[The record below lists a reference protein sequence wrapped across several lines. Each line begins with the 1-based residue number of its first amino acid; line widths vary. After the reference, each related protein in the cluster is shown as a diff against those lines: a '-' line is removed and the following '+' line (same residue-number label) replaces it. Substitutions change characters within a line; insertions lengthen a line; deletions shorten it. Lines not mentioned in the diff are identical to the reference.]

1 MLKIVFATNNE
12 HKLTEIKEL
21 LGNNFLLLKLSDV
34 NIFEDI
40 PEDMPTLEGNA
51 LFKARYVHKA
61 TGMNV
66 FADDT
71 GLEIEELNGKP
82 GVHSARF
89 AGNNRDFKANIQKVL
104 ELMKGTENRNA
115 QFRTVIALVMKG
127 KEFLFSG
134 KAEGTL
140 LNEEHGSGGFGYDP
154 IFVPKGGQKSFAEMS
169 LAEKNKISHRAMAF
183 KELIMFLN
191 QDPVSDNNALN

>member
-1 MLKIVFATNNE
+1 MKLVFASNNE
-12 HKLTEIKEL
+12 HKIREIKSILGESFTL
-21 LGNNFLLLKLSDV
+21 LGLKDIDI
-34 NIFEDI
+34 NEDI
-40 PEDMPTLEGNA
+40 PENEPTIEGNA
-51 LFKARYVHKA
+51 LAKARYIHNS
-61 TGMNV
+61 TGMDV

-71 GLEIEELNGKP
+71 GLEVDALGGEP

-89 AGNNRDFKANIQKVL
+89 AGDNKDSSENTVKLLSLLANS
-104 ELMKGTENRNA
+104 ENRKA
-115 QFRTVIALVMKG
+115 RFRTVIALVMKG